1 MTQTNDPRKVK
12 VIVEL
17 IDHTSK
23 IAETQ
28 DRGDLVERMAKAKAR
43 ISDPQIRVV
52 IAGQLKQG
60 KSQLLNSLLNVPVS
74 RVGDDETTV
83 VATMVSYGEQATAKL
98 MVAGADEGEPEAVEI
113 PIADIKK
120 HDLRRHP
127 AAGGRQVLRVAVTA
141 NSPLLKGGLVFVDTP
156 GVGGH
161 GQPHLSATLGL
172 LPDAD
177 AMLMISDTSQEF
189 TEPEMTFIRQAFEIC
204 PLATI
209 VATKTDLYP
218 HWRQIVEANKVH
230 LQRANLGIPMIPA
243 SSLLRSHAIQLNDKE
258 LNEESNFP
266 AIVKFLSDKVL
277 SRENDRVRDQ
287 VLAEIRS
294 ASEHLTLA
302 ADSELSALND
312 PDARDRL
319 KGELER
325 RKAEAQDALQQ
336 TALWQQV
343 LNDGIA
349 DLTADVDH
357 DLRGRF
363 RAITQHTEHVIDN
376 TDPTQHWAEIGTE
389 LENAIA
395 TAVGNNFVW
404 AYQRA
409 EALAQEVARTFVEAG
424 LEAIKMPQI
433 DAREMGAGFGELKS
447 LAKLEAK
454 PIKAGH
460 KVVTGMRGSYGGV
473 LMFGMLTSFAGLGMF
488 NPLSLGA
495 GLLLGRKAYKEDME
509 NRMMRVRNEAK
520 MNMRKF
526 VDEVSFVV
534 TKESRDRLKGIQR
547 QLRDHYRG
555 IANQT
560 TRSLNESLQATIASA
575 QLEENERNTRIREL
589 ERQLNI
595 LKQVT
600 DHAVKLAPGATQP
613 AHEPVG
619 TT

>member
-1 MTQTNDPRKVK
+1 MTQPNDPRKVK

-17 IDHTSK
+17 IDHTIK

-28 DRGDLVERMAKAKAR
+28 DRGDLAERMAKAKER

-74 RVGDDETTV
+74 RVGDDESTV

-98 MVAGADEGEPEAVEI
+98 ILAGDDGAEPAAIEI
-113 PIADIKK
+113 PIADIKN
-120 HDLRRHP
+120 DLRRHP

-204 PLATI
+204 PVATI

-218 HWRQIVEANKVH
+218 HWREIVEANNAH
-230 LQRANLGIPMIPA
+230 LQRAGLSIPMIPA

-294 ASEHLTLA
+294 AAEHLTLA
-302 ADSELSALND
+302 ADSELSAVND

-319 KGELER
+319 KAELEQ
-325 RKAEAQDALQQ
+325 RKQEAQDALQQ

-363 RAITQHTEHVIDN
+363 RAITQHTEHVIDT
-376 TDPTQHWAEIGTE
+376 TDPTHHWAEIGAE

-395 TAVGNNFVW
+395 TAVGDNFVW

-433 DAREMGAGFGELKS
+433 DAREMGASLGEIKS

-495 GLLLGRKAYKEDME
+495 GLLLGRKTYKEDME
-509 NRMMRVRNEAK
+509 NRMMRVRGEAK
-520 MNMRKF
+520 MNMRRF
-526 VDEVSFVV
+526 VDDVSFVV

-575 QLEENERNTRIREL
+575 QFEENERVNRVREL

-600 DHAVKLAPGATQP
+600 DHAVNLAPGATE
-613 AHEPVG
+613 AAREPVG

>member
-1 MTQTNDPRKVK
+1 MTQPNDPRKVK

-17 IDHTSK
+17 IDHTTK
-23 IAETQ
+23 IAEAQ
-28 DRGDLVERMAKAKAR
+28 DRGDLAERMAKAKER

-83 VATMVSYGEQATAKL
+83 LATMVSYSEQAAAKL
-98 MVAGADEGEPEAVEI
+98 IVAGADGAEPDAIEI
-113 PIADIKK
+113 PIADIKT
-120 HDLRRHP
+120 DLRRHP

-177 AMLMISDTSQEF
+177 AMLMVTDTSQEF

-204 PLATI
+204 PVATI
-209 VATKTDLYP
+209 VATKIDLYP
-218 HWRQIVEANKVH
+218 HWREIVGANKAH
-230 LQRANLGIPMIPA
+230 LQRANLSIPMVPA
-243 SSLLRSHAIQLNDKE
+243 SSLLRTHAIQLNDKE

-266 AIVKFLSDKVL
+266 AIVKFLSEKVL

-294 ASEHLTLA
+294 AAEHLTLA

-319 KGELER
+319 KAELER
-325 RKAEAQDALQQ
+325 RKQEAQDALQQ

-363 RAITQHTEHVIDN
+363 RAITQHTEHVIDT
-376 TDPTQHWAEIGTE
+376 TDPTHHWAEIGAE

-395 TAVGNNFVW
+395 TAVGDNFVW

-409 EALAQEVARTFVEAG
+409 EVLAQEVARTFVEAG
-424 LEAIKMPQI
+424 LEAVEMPQI
-433 DAREMGAGFGELKS
+433 DAREMGASFGELKS
-447 LAKLEAK
+447 LSKLEAK

-495 GLLLGRKAYKEDME
+495 GLLLGRKTYKDDME
-509 NRMMRVRNEAK
+509 NRMMRVRGEAK
-520 MNMRKF
+520 MNMRRF
-526 VDEVSFVV
+526 VDDVSFVV
-534 TKESRDRLKGIQR
+534 NKESRDRLKGIQR

-560 TRSLNESLQATIASA
+560 TRSLNESLQATVASA
-575 QLEENERNTRIREL
+575 QLEENERNTRMREL

-600 DHAVKLAPGATQP
+600 DHAVNLAPGATES
-613 AHEPVG
+613 AREPVG

>member
-1 MTQTNDPRKVK
+1 MTQPNDPRKVK

-17 IDHTSK
+17 IDHTIK
-23 IAETQ
+23 IAEAQ
-28 DRGDLVERMAKAKAR
+28 DRGDLAGRMAKAKER

-83 VATMVSYGEQATAKL
+83 VATMVSYGEEATAKL
-98 MVAGADEGEPEAVEI
+98 ILAGADGAEPDAIEI
-113 PIADIKK
+113 PIADIKN
-120 HDLRRHP
+120 DLRRHP
-127 AAGGRQVLRVAVTA
+127 AARGRQVLRVAVTA

-161 GQPHLSATLGL
+161 AQPHLSATLGL

-189 TEPEMTFIRQAFEIC
+189 TDPEMTFIRQAFEIC
-204 PLATI
+204 PVAMI

-218 HWRQIVEANKVH
+218 HWREIVEVNEAH
-230 LQRANLGIPMIPA
+230 LQRTGLPIPMIPA

-266 AIVKFLSDKVL
+266 AIVKFLSEKVL
-277 SRENDRVRDQ
+277 SRENDRARDQ

-294 ASEHLTLA
+294 AAEHLTLA

-312 PDARDRL
+312 PDVRDLL
-319 KGELER
+319 KAELEQ
-325 RKAEAQDALQQ
+325 RKQEAQDALQQ

-363 RAITQHTEHVIDN
+363 RTITQHTEHVIDT
-376 TDPTQHWAEIGTE
+376 TDPTHHWAEIGAE

-395 TAVGNNFVW
+395 TAVGDNFVW

-409 EALAQEVARTFVEAG
+409 EVLAQKVARTFVEAG
-424 LEAIKMPQI
+424 LEAIKMPQL
-433 DAREMGAGFGELKS
+433 DAREMGASLGEIKS
-447 LAKLEAK
+447 LSKLEAK

-495 GLLLGRKAYKEDME
+495 GFLLGRKTYKDDME
-509 NRMMRVRNEAK
+509 NRMMRVRGEAK
-520 MNMRKF
+520 MNMRRF
-526 VDEVSFVV
+526 VDDVSFVV

-575 QLEENERNTRIREL
+575 QLEENERVNRVREL

-600 DHAVKLAPGATQP
+600 DHAVNLAPGATE
-613 AHEPVG
+613 AAREPVG

>member
-1 MTQTNDPRKVK
+1 MTQPNDPRKVK

-17 IDHTSK
+17 IDHTIK

-28 DRGDLVERMAKAKAR
+28 DRGDLAERMAKAKER

-74 RVGDDETTV
+74 RVGDDESTV

-98 MVAGADEGEPEAVEI
+98 ILAGDDGAEPAAIEI
-113 PIADIKK
+113 PIADIKN
-120 HDLRRHP
+120 DLRRHP

-189 TEPEMTFIRQAFEIC
+189 TDPEMTFIRQAFEIC
-204 PLATI
+204 PVATI

-218 HWRQIVEANKVH
+218 HWREIVEVNEAH
-230 LQRANLGIPMIPA
+230 LQRTGLSIPMIPA

-266 AIVKFLSDKVL
+266 AIVKFLSEKVL

-294 ASEHLTLA
+294 AAEHLTFA
-302 ADSELSALND
+302 ADSELSAVND

-319 KGELER
+319 KAELEQ
-325 RKAEAQDALQQ
+325 RKQEAQDALQQ

-363 RAITQHTEHVIDN
+363 RTITQHTEHVIDT
-376 TDPTQHWAEIGTE
+376 TDPTHHWAEIGAE

-395 TAVGNNFVW
+395 TAVGDNFVW

-409 EALAQEVARTFVEAG
+409 EVLAQEVARTFVEAG
-424 LEAIKMPQI
+424 LEAIKMPQL
-433 DAREMGAGFGELKS
+433 DAREMGASLGEIKS
-447 LAKLEAK
+447 LSKLEAK

-495 GLLLGRKAYKEDME
+495 GLLLGRKAYKEDMD

-520 MNMRKF
+520 MNARRF
-526 VDEVSFVV
+526 VDDVSFVV
-534 TKESRDRLKGIQR
+534 NKESRDRLKGIQR

-575 QLEENERNTRIREL
+575 QLEENERNTRMREL

-600 DHAVKLAPGATQP
+600 DHAVKLAPGATE
-613 AHEPVG
+613 AAREPVG

>member
-17 IDHTSK
+17 IDHTTK
-23 IAETQ
+23 IADTN
-28 DRGDLVERMAKAKAR
+28 DRGDLVERMAKAKER
-43 ISDPQIRVV
+43 ITDPQIRVV

-83 VATMVSYGEQATAKL
+83 VATMVSYGDQATAKL
-98 MVAGADEGEPEAVEI
+98 IVAGVDGDEPDTVDI
-113 PIADIKK
+113 PIADIKQ
-120 HDLRRHP
+120 DLRRHP
-127 AAGGRQVLRVAVTA
+127 AAGGRQVLRAAVTA
-141 NSPLLKGGLVFVDTP
+141 QSPLLKGGLVFVDTP

-189 TEPEMTFIRQAFEIC
+189 TEPEMTFMRQALEIC
-204 PLATI
+204 PVATI

-218 HWRQIVEANKVH
+218 HWREIVEVNKAH
-230 LQRANLGIPMIPA
+230 LQRAGLSTPMIPA

-287 VLAEIRS
+287 VLAEVRS
-294 ASEHLTLA
+294 AAEHLTMA
-302 ADSELSALND
+302 VDSELSAIND

-319 KGELER
+319 KADLER
-325 RKAEAQDALQQ
+325 RKQEAQDALQQ

-363 RAITQHTEHVIDN
+363 RAISQHTEHVIDT
-376 TDPTQHWAEIGTE
+376 TDPTHHWAEIGAE

-395 TAVGNNFVW
+395 TAVGDNFVW

-409 EALAQEVARTFVEAG
+409 DALAQEVARTFVEAG
-424 LEAIKMPQI
+424 LEAIEMPQI
-433 DAREMGAGFGELKS
+433 DAREMGAGLGELKS

-495 GLLLGRKAYKEDME
+495 GLLLGRKTYKDDME

-520 MNMRKF
+520 MNMRRF
-526 VDEVSFVV
+526 VDDVSFVV
-534 TKESRDRLKGIQR
+534 NKESRDRLKGIQR

-575 QLEENERNTRIREL
+575 QLEENDRVTRIREL

-600 DHAVKLAPGATQP
+600 DHAVKLAPDATE
-613 AHEPVG
+613 AAREPVG

>member
-1 MTQTNDPRKVK
+1 MTQPNDPRKVK

-23 IAETQ
+23 IAEAQ
-28 DRGDLVERMAKAKAR
+28 DRGDLAERMAKAKDR

-83 VATMVSYGEQATAKL
+83 VATMVSYSEQATAKL
-98 MVAGADEGEPEAVEI
+98 IVAGADGAEPDAIEI
-113 PIADIKK
+113 PIADIKN
-120 HDLRRHP
+120 DLRRHP

-177 AMLMISDTSQEF
+177 AMLMVTDTSQEF

-204 PLATI
+204 PVATI
-209 VATKTDLYP
+209 VATKIDLYP
-218 HWRQIVEANKVH
+218 HWREIVDANKAH
-230 LQRANLGIPMIPA
+230 LQRANLSLPMIPA

-266 AIVKFLSDKVL
+266 AIVKFLSEKVL

-294 ASEHLTLA
+294 AAEHLTLA

-325 RKAEAQDALQQ
+325 RKQEAQDALQQ

-363 RAITQHTEHVIDN
+363 RAITQHTEHVIDT
-376 TDPTQHWAEIGTE
+376 TDPTHHWAEIGTE

-395 TAVGNNFVW
+395 TAVGDNFVW

-409 EALAQEVARTFVEAG
+409 EVLAQEVARTFVEAG
-424 LEAIKMPQI
+424 LEAVEMPQI
-433 DAREMGAGFGELKS
+433 DAREMGADFGELKS
-447 LAKLEAK
+447 LSKLEAK

-460 KVVTGMRGSYGGV
+460 KIVTGMRGSYGGV

-495 GLLLGRKAYKEDME
+495 GLLLGRKTYKDDME
-509 NRMMRVRNEAK
+509 NRMMRVRSEAK
-520 MNMRKF
+520 MNMRRF
-526 VDEVSFVV
+526 VDDVSFVV
-534 TKESRDRLKGIQR
+534 NKESRDRLKGIQR

-560 TRSLNESLQATIASA
+560 TRSLNESLQATVASA
-575 QLEENERNTRIREL
+575 QLEENERVNRIREL

-600 DHAVKLAPGATQP
+600 DHAVNLAPGATES
-613 AHEPVG
+613 AREPVG

>member
-1 MTQTNDPRKVK
+1 
-12 VIVEL
+12 
-17 IDHTSK
+17 
-23 IAETQ
+23 
-28 DRGDLVERMAKAKAR
+28 
-43 ISDPQIRVV
+43 
-52 IAGQLKQG
+52 
-60 KSQLLNSLLNVPVS
+60 
-74 RVGDDETTV
+74 
-83 VATMVSYGEQATAKL
+83 
-98 MVAGADEGEPEAVEI
+98 
-113 PIADIKK
+113 
-120 HDLRRHP
+120 
-127 AAGGRQVLRVAVTA
+127 VLRAAVTA
-141 NSPLLKGGLVFVDTP
+141 QSPLLKGGLVFVDTP

-189 TEPEMTFIRQAFEIC
+189 TEPEMTFMRQALEIC
-204 PLATI
+204 PVATI

-218 HWRQIVEANKVH
+218 HWREIVEVNRAH
-230 LQRANLGIPMIPA
+230 LQRAGLSTPMIPA

-287 VLAEIRS
+287 VLAEVRS
-294 ASEHLTLA
+294 AAEHLTMA
-302 ADSELSALND
+302 VDSELSAIND

-319 KGELER
+319 KAELER
-325 RKAEAQDALQQ
+325 RKQEAQDALQQ

-363 RAITQHTEHVIDN
+363 RAISQHTEHVIDT
-376 TDPTQHWAEIGTE
+376 TDPTHHWAEIGAE

-395 TAVGNNFVW
+395 TAVGDNFVW

-409 EALAQEVARTFVEAG
+409 DALAQEVARTFVEAG
-424 LEAIKMPQI
+424 LEAVEMPQI
-433 DAREMGAGFGELKS
+433 DAREMGAGLGELKS

-495 GLLLGRKAYKEDME
+495 GLLLGRKTYKDDME
-509 NRMMRVRNEAK
+509 NRMLRVRNEAK
-520 MNMRKF
+520 MNMRRF
-526 VDEVSFVV
+526 VDDVSFVV
-534 TKESRDRLKGIQR
+534 NKESRDRLKGIQR

-600 DHAVKLAPGATQP
+600 DHAVKLAPGATE
-613 AHEPVG
+613 AAREPVG